1 MKVSIITVCLNSQ
14 KTIQETFN
22 SVLSQD
28 YKNIEHIIV
37 DGGSTDATK
46 LLIQEYPFKNKKVFI
61 NDKLKLYES
70 LNFAIDKSIGEYI
83 FILHSDDILNNP
95 NTVTNLVKY
104 AKKTKSK
111 LILGS
116 IVYFRVSISK
126 IVRFFSSIDF
136 RCEDLLKGL
145 IAPHTGMFIERKLH
159 KKFKYSENYK
169 IAGDF
174 EFFLRCLLVNKVPFI
189 TTNEIIT
196 RMKTGGVSGRNILSY
211 LNSSQEIRMALYQNN
226 LKQNFIKIYF
236 RFFFKIKQLLLIN
249 EHELNK
255 KFFRKVNKFYL
266 ERLNYD
272 FLIYNNF
279 NKLFNKKNFILSA
292 MNLAFLGSFLKYN
305 ELKFPTLYHWPDG
318 ISAKLLERKI
328 KKIPGRQL
336 LQKIKIDEKIKRI
349 VVIGNLSSLSK
360 KSLLLKFNKK
370 IINFKVPYADHFTIA
385 KSLKYKPMIN
395 DLIFITLPTPKQ
407 ELLSIELAK
416 KFKNYK
422 IICIGGSIAI
432 FSGEEKEV
440 PLLLNNFE
448 FIWRLQYETWRR
460 IKRLTFTFFSVLL
473 DFIWLKK
480 IKKLNAKIK

>member
-61 NDKLKLYES
+61 KDKLKLYES
-70 LNFAIDKSIGEYI
+70 LNFAIDKSTGEYI

-95 NTVTNLVKY
+95 KTVTNLVKY

-116 IVYFRVSISK
+116 IVYFRISASK
-126 IVRFFSSIDF
+126 IVRFFSSKNF
-136 RCEDLLKGL
+136 RSEDLVNGL
-145 IAPHTGMFIERKLH
+145 IAPHTGMFIERNLH
-159 KKFKYSENYK
+159 KKFKYSEDYK

-174 EFFLRCLLVNKVPFI
+174 EFFLRCLLVNKVPF
-189 TTNEIIT
+189 TTTTEIIT
-196 RMKTGGVSGRNILSY
+196 RMRTGGISGKNIMSY
-211 LNSSQEIRMALYQNN
+211 FISSNEIKKALFQNN
-226 LKQNFIKIYF
+226 FKQNFIKIYF
-236 RFFFKIKQLLLIN
+236 RFFFKIKQLILIN
-249 EHELNK
+249 EQELNK
-255 KFFRKVNKFYL
+255 KFFQRVSKFYL
-266 ERLNYD
+266 EKLNYD
-272 FLIYNNF
+272 FIIYNNF
-279 NKLFNKKNFILSA
+279 NQLFSKKNFILSA
-292 MNLAFLGSFLKYN
+292 MNLAFLGSFLKYR

-318 ISAKLLERKI
+318 ISARLLD
-328 KKIPGRQL
+328 KKINKLPGRQL
-336 LQKIKIDEKIKRI
+336 LQNLKIDEKIKRI
-349 VVIGNLSSLSK
+349 VVIGNLSNLSK

-370 IINFKVPYADHFTIA
+370 IINFKVPYADHLTIA
-385 KSLKYKPMIN
+385 KFLKYKPTIN

-440 PLLLNNFE
+440 PLFLNNFE

-460 IKRLTFTFFSVLL
+460 IKRLTFTFFNVLL
-473 DFIWLKK
+473 DFVWLRI
-480 IKKLNAKIK
+480 IKKLNAKII

>member
-22 SVLSQD
+22 SVLSQN

-46 LLIQEYPFKNKKVFI
+46 LLIREYPFKNKKIFI
-61 NDKLKLYES
+61 NDKLKLYEA

-83 FILHSDDILNNP
+83 FILHSDDILNSP
-95 NTVTNLVKY
+95 DTITNLVKC

-116 IVYFRVSISK
+116 IVYFRVSASK
-126 IVRFFSSIDF
+126 IVRFFSSMNF
-136 RCEDLLKGL
+136 KSEDLLSGL
-145 IAPHTGMFIERKLH
+145 IAPHTGMFIEKNLH
-159 KKFKYSENYK
+159 KKFKYNENYK

-174 EFFLRCLLVNKVPFI
+174 EFFLRCLLVNKVPFT

-196 RMKTGGVSGRNILSY
+196 RMKTGGVSGRNVMSY
-211 LNSSQEIRMALYQNN
+211 FISSNEISKALYQNN
-226 LKQNFIKIYF
+226 FKQSFFKIYF
-236 RFFFKIKQLLLIN
+236 RIFFKIKQLLLIN
-249 EHELNK
+249 ERELNK
-255 KFFRKVNKFYL
+255 KFFRKVSKFYI

-279 NKLFNKKNFILSA
+279 NQLFSKKNFILSA
-292 MNLAFLGSFLKYN
+292 MNLAFLGSFLRYG

-318 ISAKLLERKI
+318 ISSKLLDINI
-328 KKIPGRQL
+328 KKLPGRQL
-336 LQKIKIDEKIKRI
+336 LQNLKIDEKIKRI
-349 VVIGNLSSLSK
+349 VVIGNLSNLSK
-360 KSLLLKFNKK
+360 KSLLLKFNRK
-370 IINFKVPYADHFTIA
+370 IINFKVPYADYLTIA
-385 KSLKYKPMIN
+385 KLLKYKPRIN

-460 IKRLTFTFFSVLL
+460 IKRLTFTFGNVLL
-473 DFIWLKK
+473 DFIWLRK